1 MTQLRRKRWLVAACL
16 ATLLSSAQ
24 AAKVEF
30 FDDINEGPIP
40 LGVEEHRYL
49 AFGEVM
55 FDYYRHANFNAINK
69 LLVNQEQAL
78 FNEDTDYAE
87 LLLGDLYVTYGLPG
101 QAEVIFNRLLKK
113 DILSRTRAQT
123 WLHKAALHYREGNLA
138 EAAMILDGDN
148 VSGLDSADEA
158 RRRLMLANIFMAE
171 EDFAGALDYLHSVP
185 LSTDEG
191 RYATYNMGVALIR
204 GGHRDQGVAL
214 LKSLLEAGG
223 SSDQALA
230 LRDRAALAAGLTE
243 LREGNLQSAR
253 ADLRQVRSDGPFSE
267 DALLALGL
275 ANYRAGDVKRALPL
289 WLEAVRR
296 NSSHPSVQE
305 ALMLAPRA
313 YEDLGG
319 LPQALA
325 GYQYAATE
333 YRQALKDIQQA
344 IDNIAKP
351 GWSEA
356 LLPEDRNQAGL
367 LPANS
372 GDLAKGSELS
382 YLYKLFSGNA
392 FAQRFEHYR
401 QIHQIKSMVEKWQ
414 QSLPA
419 LQETYQIQQQ
429 SLSRN
434 LPNVRSEVT
443 RHMSRQEQLA
453 MASDKVSAA
462 IPNFVDMSQP
472 EDVASAEQAIM
483 WKKVDAMA
491 RQFGTLPGS
500 THANALRLR
509 RVRGL
514 LLWDIAHQSIE
525 QREKQV
531 QAATQLREESS
542 VLGERI
548 AAVQQQI
555 RDATLRTRDDL
566 GQRLAGQTQRIEK
579 IKRLTEDTLEALEKS
594 MQADALALLLANQ
607 QKLADQLAEAHLA
620 IARLQDSSVS
630 DGSKQRKG
638 S

>member
-1 MTQLRRKRWLVAACL
+1 
-16 ATLLSSAQ
+16 
-24 AAKVEF
+24 
-30 FDDINEGPIP
+30 
-40 LGVEEHRYL
+40 
-49 AFGEVM
+49 
-55 FDYYRHANFNAINK
+55 
-69 LLVNQEQAL
+69 
-78 FNEDTDYAE
+78 
-87 LLLGDLYVTYGLPG
+87 
-101 QAEVIFNRLLKK
+101 
-113 DILSRTRAQT
+113 
-123 WLHKAALHYREGNLA
+123 
-138 EAAMILDGDN
+138 
-148 VSGLDSADEA
+148 
-158 RRRLMLANIFMAE
+158 MLANIFMAE

-204 GGHRDQGVAL
+204 GGHREQGVAL

-230 LRDRAALAAGLTE
+230 LRDRAALASGLTE
-243 LREGNLQSAR
+243 LREGKLQSAR

-275 ANYRAGDVKRALPL
+275 ANYRAGEVKRALPL

-313 YEDLGG
+313 YEELGG

-325 GYQYAATE
+325 GYQYAASE
-333 YRQALKDIQQA
+333 YRQALKDIQQT
-344 IDNIAKP
+344 IDNITKP

-372 GDLAKGSELS
+372 GDLAQGNELS
-382 YLYKLFSGNA
+382 YLYKLFSSNA

-401 QIHQIKSMVEKWQ
+401 QIHQIKTMVEQWQ

-429 SLSRN
+429 SLTRN
-434 LPNVRSEVT
+434 LPHVRAEMT
-443 RHMSRQEQLA
+443 RHMGRQEQLA
-453 MASDKVSAA
+453 LASDRVSSA
-462 IPNFVDMSQP
+462 IPNFVDMSKPQ
-472 EDVASAEQAIM
+472 DVATPEQAIM

-500 THANALRLR
+500 SHANALRLR
-509 RVRGL
+509 KVRGL

-525 QREKQV
+525 QRQKQE

-566 GQRLAGQTQRIEK
+566 GQRLAGQTQRIDN

-620 IARLQDSSVS
+620 VARLQDTSAS
-630 DGSKQRKG
+630 DGSKQRTG

>member
-1 MTQLRRKRWLVAACL
+1 MIQMRPKQWLVAACL
-16 ATLLSSAQ
+16 ATLLSPAQ

-30 FDDINEGPIP
+30 FDDINEGPVP
-40 LGVEEHRYL
+40 LGIEEHRYL

-55 FDYYRHANFNAINK
+55 YDYYRHANFKAINK

-78 FNEDTDYAE
+78 FNEDTDYAA
-87 LLLGDLYVTYGLPG
+87 LLLGDLYVTYGLPAK
-101 QAEVIFNRLLKK
+101 AEVIFNRLLEK
-113 DILSRTRAQT
+113 DILSHTRAQT

-138 EAAMILDGDN
+138 KAAMILDGEN
-148 VSGLDSADEA
+148 VEGLPPEDDA

-171 EDFAGALDYLHSVP
+171 GDFTGALDYLHSVP

-204 GGHRDQGVAL
+204 GGHLEQGVAL
-214 LKSLLEAGG
+214 LQSLLAAGG

-243 LREGNLQSAR
+243 MKENNLGSAR
-253 ADLRQVRSDGPFSE
+253 KALRQVRSDGPFSE

-275 ANYRAGDVKRALPL
+275 ANYRAGDVKTALPL
-289 WLEAVRR
+289 WLEAVSR

-305 ALMLAPRA
+305 ALLLAPRA
-313 YEDLGG
+313 YEELGG
-319 LPQALA
+319 MPQALA

-333 YRQALKDIQQA
+333 YRQALEDIQRA
-344 IDNIAKP
+344 IDNIANP
-351 GWSEA
+351 GWCEA
-356 LLPEDRNQAGL
+356 LLPEDNGKTGL

-372 GDLAKGSELS
+372 KTLAQGSALS
-382 YLYKLFSGNA
+382 YLYKLFSSNA

-401 QIHQIKSMVEKWQ
+401 QIHQIKSMVEHWQ
-414 QSLPA
+414 RSLPA
-419 LQETYQIQQQ
+419 LEETYQIQQQ

-434 LPNVRSEVT
+434 LPHVRGQMT
-443 RHMSRQEQLA
+443 RQMSRQEQLA
-453 MASDKVSAA
+453 RAADGVSAA
-462 IPNFVDMSQP
+462 IPNFVDMSEP
-472 EDVASAEQAIM
+472 EDVANAGQAIM
-483 WKKVDAMA
+483 WKKVDALV
-491 RQFGTLPGS
+491 RQFGKLPAS

-531 QAATQLREESS
+531 QAATRLREESG
-542 VLGERI
+542 VLGQRI

-566 GQRLAGQTQRIEK
+566 GQRLAAQTQRIEK
-579 IKRLTEDTLEALEKS
+579 IKRLTEGTLEALEQS
-594 MQADALALLLANQ
+594 MQADALKLLLANQ
-607 QKLADQLAEAHLA
+607 QKLAYQLAEAHLA
-620 IARLQDSSVS
+620 VARLQDSSVS
-630 DGSKQRKG
+630 DDIRLREGS
-638 S
+638 

>member
-1 MTQLRRKRWLVAACL
+1 MIQRRRKRWLVAACF
-16 ATLLSSAQ
+16 ATLLSPAQ

-30 FDDINEGPIP
+30 FDDINEGPVP
-40 LGVEEHRYL
+40 LGMEEHRYL

-69 LLVNQEQAL
+69 LLVNQELSL

-101 QAEVIFNRLLKK
+101 KAEVIFNRLLEK

-148 VSGLDSADEA
+148 VEGLDPADDA
-158 RRRLMLANIFMAE
+158 RRRLMLANILMAE
-171 EDFAGALDYLHSVP
+171 EDFTGALDYLHSVP

-230 LRDRAALAAGLTE
+230 LRDRAALAAGLTA

-275 ANYRAGDVKRALPL
+275 ANYRAGEVKRALPL

-313 YEDLGG
+313 YEELGG

-325 GYQYAATE
+325 GYQYAAAE
-333 YRQALKDIQQA
+333 YRQALKDVQRV

-356 LLPEDRNQAGL
+356 LLPEDRKQTGL

-372 GDLAKGSELS
+372 GDLAQGSELS
-382 YLYKLFSGNA
+382 YLYKLFSSND
-392 FAQRFEHYR
+392 FAKRFEHYR
-401 QIHQIKSMVEKWQ
+401 QIHQIKTMV
-414 QSLPA
+414 
-419 LQETYQIQQQ
+419 
-429 SLSRN
+429 
-434 LPNVRSEVT
+434 
-443 RHMSRQEQLA
+443 
-453 MASDKVSAA
+453 
-462 IPNFVDMSQP
+462 
-472 EDVASAEQAIM
+472 
-483 WKKVDAMA
+483 
-491 RQFGTLPGS
+491 
-500 THANALRLR
+500 
-509 RVRGL
+509 
-514 LLWDIAHQSIE
+514 
-525 QREKQV
+525 
-531 QAATQLREESS
+531 
-542 VLGERI
+542 
-548 AAVQQQI
+548 
-555 RDATLRTRDDL
+555 
-566 GQRLAGQTQRIEK
+566 
-579 IKRLTEDTLEALEKS
+579 
-594 MQADALALLLANQ
+594 
-607 QKLADQLAEAHLA
+607 
-620 IARLQDSSVS
+620 
-630 DGSKQRKG
+630 
-638 S
+638 